1 MIGYGRSFLMGV
13 SLLAVLGIQATG
25 TEYTLEQAL
34 PKTEENLVRLNPK
47 DKAQVSESLRV
58 KKMFGSQVWPGLG
71 EALIPLIL
79 FNERFEFLIAHP
91 NPPAPWA
98 VVDGDALQG
107 RPYFRREQEQSQAF
121 AVPVGDLWAGS
132 MTTLSHMSRAMEEE
146 LKENVPQEKLTPAF
160 IKMMTP
166 TPAQHVVYL
175 LHEAFHAFQAAR
187 FSDRFQKANG
197 VYASE
202 DRYPFE
208 DAGFIEAWNTEGFL
222 LASALREKDE
232 SERLALIRKFL
243 EVRSRR
249 RSAASLAPEL
259 VDFER
264 ELEWL
269 EGLAKYAEMRFAE
282 LCASDEGGPW
292 FKDYRVVRNRTRV
305 DFYSRL
311 KRLGEQKGDLRFYLS
326 GAAQAMIL
334 DLISPEWKQD
344 MLHQNNICLEDLLQ
358 RAVVNMRS
366 DHSK

>member
-1 MIGYGRSFLMGV
+1 MFGYGRSFLMGV
-13 SLLAVLGIQATG
+13 SLLTVLGIQAAG
-25 TEYTLEQAL
+25 TEHNLEQVL
-34 PKTEENLVRLNPK
+34 PRTGEDLVRLEPE

-58 KKMFGSQVWPGLG
+58 KKLFGSRVWPGLG

-91 NPPAPWA
+91 DPPASWA

-107 RPYFRREQEQSQAF
+107 RPYYSREQEQSQAF

-132 MTTLSHMSRAMEEE
+132 MTTFSHMSSSMEEE
-146 LKENVPQEKLTPAF
+146 IKENVPQEKLTPAF

-166 TPAQHVVYL
+166 TPAQHVVYV

-187 FSDRFQKANG
+187 FSDRFRKANG
-197 VYASE
+197 VYVSE
-202 DRYPFE
+202 ERYSFE
-208 DAGFIEAWNTEGFL
+208 DAGFIEAWNTEGSLFV
-222 LASALREKDE
+222 SALREKDE

-249 RSAASLAPEL
+249 RSAASLAPGL

-292 FKDYRVVRNRTRV
+292 FKDYRIVRNRTRM

-311 KRLGEQKGDLRFYLS
+311 NNLGEQKGDLRFYLS

-334 DLISPEWKQD
+334 DLISPEWKQEIIRQPD
-344 MLHQNNICLEDLLQ
+344 IGLEDLLQ
-358 RAVVNMRS
+358 AAA
-366 DHSK
+366 HQ